1 MNRTVGLR
9 FPECAVRCL
18 DHVKVDVFLV
28 TIVLPVCHIDIGSR
42 QASTDMTR
50 LFENA
55 LWKSIKVAISQ
66 GSDSGFLFHDC

>member
-1 MNRTVGLR
+1 M
-9 FPECAVRCL
+9 
-18 DHVKVDVFLV
+18 KVDVFLV